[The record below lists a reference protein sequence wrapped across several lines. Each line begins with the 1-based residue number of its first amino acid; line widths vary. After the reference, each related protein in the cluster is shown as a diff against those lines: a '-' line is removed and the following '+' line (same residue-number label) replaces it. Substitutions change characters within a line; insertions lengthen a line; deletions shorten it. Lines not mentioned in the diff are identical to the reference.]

1 MKNKKIFL
9 PIALGLVLILVF
21 IGSIF
26 LNKEIRN
33 NIDGAKLITEHIN
46 VIDEN
51 LVQVI
56 SDGYAGKNTIKITYD
71 ISGEDVKVVEIE
83 NMESYIH
90 NHYYDSANGDP
101 FEKFEESVNSG
112 NSFDEVNISGATMT
126 TNYIKENYK
135 LLQEYLCFV
144 GGK

>member
-90 NHYYDSANGDP
+90 NHYYDSANG
-101 FEKFEESVNSG
+101 
-112 NSFDEVNISGATMT
+112 ATLT